1 MDYIVAAKALNFI
14 ESLEDGSI
22 DFLLTDPPYGDIVD
36 EAWDVVWKDD
46 VAYGEW
52 LSGVFAYAKPK
63 MKPKGSIVF
72 FGGIGRHGHR
82 PMWRAMMAMERD
94 GIYHAR
100 NYITWGKR
108 RAYGKSHDY
117 LWTREEA
124 AWYSCAEGRTDV
136 TFNIPLTNVL
146 RGYDGFN
153 KNYKAKSPYKRV
165 TNVWSDIPELF
176 KPKIQCEKPVPL
188 MERLVLT
195 HSNPGDLVVDVF
207 CGRGTTG
214 VAALMHGRR
223 FRGCEV
229 KPELAA
235 EANQRCA
242 ETANKTARLE
252 IPATAEAST

>member
-1 MDYIVAAKALNFI
+1 MAVRSFRIREAK
-14 ESLEDGSI
+14 
-22 DFLLTDPPYGDIVD
+22 D
-36 EAWDVVWKDD
+36 EAERLHCVLRRHRATWTSAD
-46 VAYGEW
+46 VASDDGDGAGW
-52 LSGVFAYAKPK
+52 DLSCEKLHHVGQAK
-63 MKPKGSIVF
+63 SL
-72 FGGIGRHGHR
+72 R
-82 PMWRAMMAMERD
+82 
-94 GIYHAR
+94 
-100 NYITWGKR
+100 
-108 RAYGKSHDY
+108 KSHDY

-136 TFNIPLTNVL
+136 TFNIPLTNEL

-195 HSNPGDLVVDVF
+195 HSNPGDLIVDVF

-235 EANQRCA
+235 EANQRCVEAA
-242 ETANKTARLE
+242 EK
-252 IPATAEAST
+252 ASAA